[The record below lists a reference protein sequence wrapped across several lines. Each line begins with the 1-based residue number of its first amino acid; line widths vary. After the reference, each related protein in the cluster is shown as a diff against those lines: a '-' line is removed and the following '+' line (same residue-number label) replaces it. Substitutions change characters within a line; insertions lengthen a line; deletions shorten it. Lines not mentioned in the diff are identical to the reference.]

1 MLQTLLDDPGS
12 SATRMGLLRAEA
24 VRTAKELGFARAGD
38 RIIMVD
44 RTKGRDHDMHHFSHN
59 MKVVTL
65 RDL

>member
-1 MLQTLLDDPGS
+1 
-12 SATRMGLLRAEA
+12 MGLLRAEA
-24 VRTAKELGFARAGD
+24 VRTAKELGFAWVDD